1 MLELLLLTIIG
12 LLKLGL
18 DIILFLTIL
27 FIFYKITGINLVK
40 PVVKKYIKYVLN

>member
-1 MLELLLLTIIG
+1 MVELLLTFIG
-12 LLKLGL
+12 LFKLGL
-18 DIILFLTIL
+18 ETILCLTVL